1 MASTEKGL
9 KLSAD
14 YLKCIREN
22 RSQIGSNSTKLKQVV
37 NLWSCQVVLANIGED
52 NFLKF
57 TPIMS
62 NSDRQKSDQ
71 SHD

>member
-22 RSQIGSNSTKLKQVV
+22 RSQIVSDSTKLKRVV
-37 NLWSCQVVLANIGED
+37 NL
-52 NFLKF
+52 
-57 TPIMS
+57 
-62 NSDRQKSDQ
+62 
-71 SHD
+71 